1 MKCLHVSENSK
12 CQTMFDNELSK
23 MCYNKLI
30 LVIKNDK
37 LFGDK
42 VLVLVSP
49 ELFLKFQIRIKIT
62 VPG

>member
-1 MKCLHVSENSK
+1 
-12 CQTMFDNELSK
+12 MFDNELSK